1 MNSIQKQRQIEYSAD
16 TSLRKIYQII
26 YLLVSL
32 EWIGGEA
39 IIFGFE
45 NLPQS
50 SFKPIIA
57 ETSRVFM
64 LTVFLYSFRHIVLFC
79 VFKGRHRRSFTVN
92 QCNWSKLQK
101 IVWFI
106 TVFTVLAGVW
116 IYFTTNQTFYG
127 HFRLAVFQ
135 KNSWEKAHQ
144 ILKQD

>member
-1 MNSIQKQRQIEYSAD
+1 M
-16 TSLRKIYQII
+16 

-64 LTVFLYSFRHIVLFC
+64 LTVFYILSDISCCFVSLKEDTGEVLLSINVIGQSC
-79 VFKGRHRRSFTVN
+79 K
-92 QCNWSKLQK
+92 K
-101 IVWFI
+101 
-106 TVFTVLAGVW
+106 
-116 IYFTTNQTFYG
+116 
-127 HFRLAVFQ
+127 
-135 KNSWEKAHQ
+135 
-144 ILKQD
+144 